1 VVERNLEGKVALVTG
16 GAGAIGSATCERF
29 ARAGASVA
37 VCDIRKDAAAAVVDR
52 IKAEGGAAEAFA
64 VDLLSEDQIR
74 TLVEAVIGAFGRLDI
89 LHNNAAATREG
100 VVNADLTLLT
110 LNTEVWDET
119 FAVNVRAPMLLSKY
133 AIPHMIRQGT
143 GGAIINTS
151 SGASEMPDRD
161 ARTAYGPSKAALEV
175 LTRYIAMQHGPD
187 NIRCNAILP
196 GVVLTKGMQK
206 LFTKDALDSMVSKTM
221 LQRVCLPEDIA
232 AMAHFLAS
240 DDARQVTGELLRVDG
255 GRP

>member
-1 VVERNLEGKVALVTG
+1 VVERNLEGKVALITG
-16 GAGAIGSATCERF
+16 GGGAIGSATCQRF

-37 VCDIRKDAAAAVVDR
+37 VCDIRKDAAAAVANR
-52 IKAEGGAAEAFA
+52 IKAEGGVAEAFA

-74 TLVEAVIGAFGRLDI
+74 ALVEAVVGAFGRLDI

-100 VVNADLTLLT
+100 VINADLTLLT
-110 LNTEVWDET
+110 LSAETWDET

-133 AIPHMIRQGT
+133 AIPHMIRQG

-151 SGASEMPDRD
+151 SGASEMPAPD

-175 LTRYIAMQHGPD
+175 LSRYIAVQHGPD

-206 LFTKDALDSMVSKTM
+206 LFTQDALDSMVSRTM

-240 DDARQVTGELLRVDG
+240 DDARQVTGERLRVDG